1 MTQYR
6 QPRGRYPTG
15 TERERPSL
23 PAGYLQGGYFGDK
36 GHLLPEVVQQWPQ
49 QLAQSFKQTGLTS
62 TQMRRFFN
70 RARGIERQL
79 DANQPFD
86 RLKEQILA
94 LKPIAAASVGKGNAP
109 ELFKT
114 FIDKNVDLAV
124 MSEEAFKRG
133 FLTHFQSVVAYIKY
147 FEKKSEGGGKWQTG

>member
-6 QPRGRYPTG
+6 QQRGRYPPG
-15 TERERPSL
+15 REQRLPIP
-23 PAGYLQGGYFGDK
+23 PAGYLEAGYFDEK
-36 GHLLPEVVQQWPQ
+36 GNVLPEVVQQWAQ
-49 QLAQSFKQTGLTS
+49 QWAQMLKQTGLSS

-86 RLKEQILA
+86 RLREQILS
-94 LKPIAAASVGKGNAP
+94 LKAIAAASVGKGNAP

-114 FIDKNVDLAV
+114 FIDRNVDLAV
-124 MSEEAFKRG
+124 RSSEEFKRG
-133 FLTHFQSVVAYIKY
+133 FLTHFQSVVAYLKY
-147 FEKKSEGGGKWQTG
+147 FEQKR